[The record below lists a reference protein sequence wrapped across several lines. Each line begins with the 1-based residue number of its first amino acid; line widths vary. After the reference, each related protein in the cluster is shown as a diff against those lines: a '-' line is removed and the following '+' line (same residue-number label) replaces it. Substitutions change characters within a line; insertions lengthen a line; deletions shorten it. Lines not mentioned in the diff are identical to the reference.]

1 MISKD
6 KKNYALITGI
16 NGQDGYY
23 LSKLLVSKGYY
34 VIGLARQDSN
44 SNPDFENIEIINTN
58 YSSSDLEKII
68 KSYPIKHIYNLAGQT
83 LVSKSWT
90 MVDETITS
98 QAMISLELLKILS
111 LKEHS
116 NIKLIQASSSEIFD
130 DQGQE
135 LLNEL
140 SPLKPINPYGCAKA
154 FSFHLVNMFRER
166 YGIFACNAILF
177 PHESTRRDPL
187 LFMRKLISTAQ
198 RISDG
203 SDETL
208 YLGNINITRDWGY
221 APEFAD
227 AMFAMANASQ
237 VDNYCI
243 CTSTGM
249 NLRDIVEIV
258 FNFHGLDMGEH
269 VEIDQSLNRYYEHD
283 YVLGDNQ
290 KIKKELGWAPK
301 LFGKNLIEQLIR
313 DEQEILP

>member
-44 SNPDFENIEIINTN
+44 SNPNFENIEIINTD
-58 YSSSDLEKII
+58 YSSADLEKII
-68 KSYPIKHIYNLAGQT
+68 KAYPIKHIYNLAGQT

-111 LKEHS
+111 LKEYS
-116 NIKLIQASSSEIFD
+116 SIKLIQASSSEIFD

-177 PHESTRRDPL
+177 PHESARRDPL

-227 AMFAMANASQ
+227 AMFAMANASH

-243 CTSTGM
+243 CTSKGM

-283 YVLGDNQ
+283 FVLGDNQ
-290 KIKKELGWAPK
+290 KIKKELGWSPK

-313 DEQEILP
+313 DEQEIFV